1 MNLAIKLDNLWVFYV
16 LAYAIA
22 LPIQS
27 WANNKRGEPFDDP
40 EFLFK
45 GWQIFTIAMIWLIG
59 GLVISLFVP
68 IKIGSLFFA
77 GLLLYLVGLIIVGL
91 TFSSFANNRGL
102 VTTGI
107 HRYSRNPG
115 YVGWTLVILGMTF
128 IGWSA
133 SVWSIIFLIY
143 FLLTIAYFHWTV
155 LLEEEFL
162 VNKYGDSYQAY
173 LDSTARYFS
182 IPKGEVETL

>member
-1 MNLAIKLDNLWVFYV
+1 MNIGIRLDNLWVFYV
-16 LAYAIA
+16 LAYTIA

-45 GWQIFTIAMIWLIG
+45 GKKIFAIAMVWLIG

-68 IKIGSLFFA
+68 IGRGTLFLFGLFFYLA
-77 GLLLYLVGLIIVGL
+77 GLTIVGG
-91 TFSSFANNRGL
+91 TFYSFANNRGL
-102 VTTGI
+102 VTSGI

-115 YVGWTLVILGMTF
+115 YVGWILVIFGMAL
-128 IGWSA
+128 IGWSD
-133 SVWSIIFLIY
+133 SVWSVIFLIY
-143 FLLTIAYFHWTV
+143 FILTVPYFHWTV

-162 VNKYGDSYQAY
+162 ANKYY
-173 LDSTARYFS
+173 R
-182 IPKGEVETL
+182 IM

>member
-1 MNLAIKLDNLWVFYV
+1 MNLGIKLDNLWVFYV

-45 GWQIFTIAMIWLIG
+45 GKRIFAIAMVWLIG

-68 IKIGSLFFA
+68 IGMGALFFI
-77 GLLLYLVGLIIVGL
+77 GLFFYLIGIIIVVG
-91 TFSSFANNRGL
+91 TFHSFANNRGL

-128 IGWSA
+128 IGWSS
-133 SVWSIIFLIY
+133 SVWSVIFLIY
-143 FLLTIAYFHWTV
+143 FLLTIPYFHWTV
-155 LLEEEFL
+155 LLEEDFL
-162 VNKYGDSYQAY
+162 VNKYGDSFQEY

-182 IPKGEVETL
+182 LPREETGIL